1 MHLEGKLKKM
11 RHEIK
16 KISRIVDELTTLFL
30 KDDTN
35 EVDFSIKRFDDHTLI
50 KIVDYGTH
58 FSDAYI
64 DQLRDIFN
72 AQRQCEVEEY
82 YWQLCGEVDDDEEL
96 TLIGCMVDEAIVEKR
111 DDDLYVELKRYQ
123 K

>member
-1 MHLEGKLKKM
+1 M

-58 FSDAYI
+58 FSDEYI

-111 DDDLYVELKRYQ
+111 GDDLYVELKRYQ
-123 K
+123 KC

>member
-1 MHLEGKLKKM
+1 M

-30 KDDTN
+30 KDDTD
-35 EVDFSIKRFDDHTLI
+35 EVDFSIKRDSDRTTI
-50 KIVDYGTH
+50 RIVDYRTN
-58 FSDAYI
+58 FSDAFI
-64 DQLRDIFN
+64 EQLRELFN

-96 TLIGCMVDEAIVEKR
+96 TLIGCMIDKATIEKK
-111 DDDLYVELKRYQ
+111 DGNLYLELIRYTQ
-123 K
+123 